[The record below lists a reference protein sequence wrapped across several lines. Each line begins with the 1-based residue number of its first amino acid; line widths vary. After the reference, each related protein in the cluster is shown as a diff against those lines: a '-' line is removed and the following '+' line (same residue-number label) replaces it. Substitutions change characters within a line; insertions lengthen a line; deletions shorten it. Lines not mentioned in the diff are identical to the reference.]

1 MNDGGL
7 SLPELATILTT
18 IAVAAIHA
26 GIQIGKISALS
37 ARVKALEGGNRDGKR
52 RLGALGQQMAIV
64 EYKLFG
70 RHSTIE
76 APVGADDNT
85 PT

>member
-7 SLPELATILTT
+7 SVSELATILTT

-26 GIQIGKISALS
+26 GILIGRISALS

-52 RLGALGQQMAIV
+52 RLGALGQQMAVV

-76 APVGADDNT
+76 VAAATEDT